1 LRQCTI
7 LDNIKL
13 AKHHF
18 VYKWSGLNPDVNI
31 SDVVASADSNTLKP
45 STIANHIA
53 ATITCLNMHGLKT
66 VGMTYDSASENV
78 KINRMLAK
86 SKALEWI
93 PMELMGKFLTI
104 DFGYKVGYVDDATKK
119 LVILL
124 PDMPH
129 LVKCIVNSFERSSR
143 KNSKRNMYF
152 GDCPMNTGAVMGV

>member
-1 LRQCTI
+1 
-7 LDNIKL
+7 
-13 AKHHF
+13 
-18 VYKWSGLNPDVNI
+18 
-31 SDVVASADSNTLKP
+31 
-45 STIANHIA
+45 
-53 ATITCLNMHGLKT
+53 MHGLKT

-129 LVKCIVNSFERSSR
+129 LVKCIVNSLE
-143 KNSKRNMYF
+143 
-152 GDCPMNTGAVMGV
+152 